1 MKRIRYV
8 IGLIL
13 TGLSLSG
20 VAIYGEEEQL
30 PQAFNSPELQHFIQ
44 MLGELDLERPESLS
58 IGVDRYKKA
67 MSKATHSICDS
78 AYVILEDFALYATD
92 AADFN
97 LILLRNP
104 GNKVAPGNQASSG
117 NKAGSGTN
125 KKGSR
130 YEQLLMKN
138 YFIVSHQNDQI
149 IITPDLGR
157 IQKELKEYLSPDTYA
172 YFMEVD
178 RENLRDN
185 GQIESHSPQEIA
197 QRLCFWEKFLSK
209 SSDFLYRPEA
219 EQRRD
224 LYLERLIFGSD
235 QQPVYDKE
243 GKVRTSYLQ
252 AFRYVTAQKNTAAEP
267 EGKTYRVMEDFL
279 KVLEQSGFKEG
290 PLTWGFTF

>member
-8 IGLIL
+8 IGLISI
-13 TGLSLSG
+13 GLSLSG
-20 VAIYGEEEQL
+20 TTIYGEEEQL

-67 MSKATHSICDS
+67 MSKTSHSICDS
-78 AYVILEDFALYATD
+78 AYVILEDFALHATD

-104 GNKVAPGNQASSG
+104 GKQATSG
-117 NKAGSGTN
+117 NKAGSGSN
-125 KKGSR
+125 KNGNR

-138 YFIVSHQNDQI
+138 YFIVSHRNDRI

-178 RENLRDN
+178 RENMGDN

-197 QRLCFWEKFLSK
+197 QRLCFWENFLAK
-209 SSDFLYRPEA
+209 TSDFLYRPEA

-235 QQPVYDKE
+235 QQPIYDKE
-243 GKVRTSYLQ
+243 GKVRASYLQ

-279 KVLEQSGFKEG
+279 KVLEQSGYKEG